1 MNLKNLISLCIL
13 IGMIV
18 GALSYFATAKALNLT
33 QQRIEFW
40 ISFDQFKAT
49 RDQIR
54 DLETKCETG
63 CSLKDKQDLKELI
76 EDKEML
82 KEKMKSLE
90 VK

>member
-1 MNLKNLISLCIL
+1 VNIKNLISLCVL
-13 IGMIV
+13 TGMIV
-18 GALSYFATAKALNLT
+18 GALSYFATAEQVKYLE
-33 QQRIEFW
+33 QRQDYW
-40 ISFDQFKAT
+40 ITFDQFKAT